1 MINLKRLAEVK
12 EIQEGKKI
20 IYLNGTSYKDNQM
33 HQQSVAV
40 IYGEE
45 RWSIQITVNKW
56 DKDYSMKTNNNE
68 MEELIA
74 LITTIL

>member
-1 MINLKRLAEVK
+1 
-12 EIQEGKKI
+12 
-20 IYLNGTSYKDNQM
+20 M

-56 DKDYSMKTNNNE
+56 DKGYSMKTNNNE